1 MELKTKIIIALL
13 ALIMAL
19 TYTYTT
25 AAACSWLF
33 GEQLSPVI
41 IRKCPPLVDYSF
53 EDQQKIAKELKGIN
67 SASEIARIV
76 SDYSKLRD
84 ACRVK

>member
-19 TYTYTT
+19 TYTYAT
-25 AAACSWLF
+25 AAACFWPFESP
-33 GEQLSPVI
+33 LSPAI
-41 IRKCPPLVDYSF
+41 IRKCPPLVDYPP
-53 EDQQKIAKELKGIN
+53 EDQAKIAKELKDIQ
-67 SASEIARIV
+67 STSEIARIV